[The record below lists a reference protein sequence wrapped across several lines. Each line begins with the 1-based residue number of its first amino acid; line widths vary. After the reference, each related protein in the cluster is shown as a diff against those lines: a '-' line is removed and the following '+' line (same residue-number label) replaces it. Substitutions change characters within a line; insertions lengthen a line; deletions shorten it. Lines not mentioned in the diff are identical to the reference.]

1 VKRLFLLGICAIAFC
16 LLIQG
21 NFKIAY
27 AHSTFRAR
35 PHSPNLISQTLPQK
49 DRSIETEAQQLYEQ
63 GQLPE
68 AGSLLKQAIKEYKKL
83 GKINDQAISYR
94 NLALIYQQQGEWQQA
109 KQALWQAK
117 KLILN
122 LPQAEQPK
130 LLAKT
135 LEAEGQIQ
143 LSLAQPELALDAW
156 KQATSIY
163 QQTGNLTGF
172 TQGKIYQ
179 AQALQALGFYAQAIE
194 TLTTIRDQLINEP
207 NTIIKVK
214 ALNSIGDVLRRVGQ
228 YQESKSALT
237 KSLIIAKQL
246 NSKPLQ
252 ADVLIALGNTAK
264 IQEKPIKALEYY
276 QQAIAISPHLD
287 TRLQGKLNQL
297 SLLLNEEQSARVVS
311 LISEIEEIIT
321 EIPLSQTTI
330 QGRID
335 LARLLLK
342 LDQIEPQRI
351 TKHLVTAIKQ
361 ARKLTMPRVEVTA
374 LGTLGKLYEQHQRL
388 SEARQLTE
396 KALLISQ
403 GINASDEVYQWQW
416 QLGRILNAQG
426 EKKEAITAYTQ
437 AVNNLRSLRSDL
449 AAISSQIQFSFRE
462 SVEPVYRELVELL
475 LSPEATQAD
484 LTQAREV
491 IESLQLAELDNFF
504 RDACLDA
511 QPVEIDNLDPKAAII
526 YTIILKDR
534 LQAIAAIPGQPL
546 QHYTTNIH
554 RSEIEISITS
564 ANSLISRSYRRLNLE
579 VFQQAYNWL
588 IRPIEKSLAANN
600 IETLVFVP
608 DGVLRNLPPA
618 TFHDGKQYLIE
629 KYNIAIAPSLQL
641 IEPQPL
647 QTVDRGLLVAGLSE
661 ARQGFPPLPGT
672 KQEIDRIQQQFD
684 SETLFNESFTESN
697 FARLANS
704 NPYRIIHLA
713 THGKFSSKSED
724 TFILTWSGRLNINEL
739 NNFIRGDKKQTRPIE
754 LLVLSACQTAAG
766 DEQAALGLAG
776 IAVRAG
782 AKSTIA
788 SLWTVSDDA
797 TALLMTRFYEE
808 LGQENTTKAQALRR
822 AQQALIKDEQFAH
835 PFYWSAFI
843 LVGNWL

>member
-21 NFKIAY
+21 NFKTAN

-68 AGSLLKQAIKEYKKL
+68 AASLLNQAIKEYERL

-109 KQALWQAK
+109 KQALSQAK

-122 LPQAEQPK
+122 VPKAEQPK

-135 LEAEGQIQ
+135 LEVEGQIQ

-156 KQATSIY
+156 KQATAIY
-163 QQTGNLTGF
+163 QQIGNLTGF

-194 TLTTIRDQLINEP
+194 TLTTIRGQLINEP

-264 IQEKPIKALEYY
+264 IQEKPIKALDSY

-297 SLLLNEEQSARVVS
+297 SLLLNEEQSARAVS

-351 TKHLVTAIKQ
+351 TKHLVTAIQQ

-462 SVEPVYRELVELL
+462 SVEPVYRELAELL

-511 QPVEIDNLDPKAAII
+511 QPVEIDSLDPKAAII

-534 LQAIAAIPGQPL
+534 LEAIAAIPGQPL
-546 QHYTTNIH
+546 QHYTTNIS
-554 RSEIEISITS
+554 RSEIEISLTS

-608 DGVLRNLPPA
+608 DGLLRNLPPA
-618 TFHDGKQYLIE
+618 TLHDGKQYLIE
-629 KYNIAIAPSLQL
+629 KYNVAIAPSLQL
-641 IEPQPL
+641 IAPQPL
-647 QTVDRGLLVAGLSE
+647 ATVDRGLLVAGLSE
-661 ARQGFPPLPGT
+661 PRQGFPALPGT
-672 KQEIDRIQQQFD
+672 KQEVDRIQQQFD

-739 NNFIRGDKKQTRPIE
+739 NSFIRGDKKQTRPIE
-754 LLVLSACQTAAG
+754 LLVLSACETAAG
-766 DEQAALGLAG
+766 DKQAALGLAG

-782 AKSTIA
+782 AKSTLA
-788 SLWTVSDDA
+788 SLWTVSDNA
-797 TALLMTRFYEE
+797 TAILMSHFYEE
-808 LGQENTTKAQALRR
+808 LRKGNSTKAQALRR